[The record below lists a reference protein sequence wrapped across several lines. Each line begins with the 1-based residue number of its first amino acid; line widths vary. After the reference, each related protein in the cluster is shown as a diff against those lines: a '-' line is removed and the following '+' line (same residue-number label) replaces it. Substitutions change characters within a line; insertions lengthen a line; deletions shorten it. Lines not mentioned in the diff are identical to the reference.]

1 MYLKKAFRS
10 FGQLLFLVAL
20 DKPTPSLVSS
30 QIWKKK
36 KKKVQNTVFLARRFL
51 MFLDNSCLAVR
62 QWVCE
67 YQES

>member
-36 KKKVQNTVFLARRFL
+36 KSAKYCFSSKKVPYVLR
-51 MFLDNSCLAVR
+51 
-62 QWVCE
+62 
-67 YQES
+67 